1 MPAPDEAPLLAVL
14 LPRPVAGE
22 AVVAAWDRGE
32 AVTVLDPSAPAAVT
46 TGLLERLR
54 PTHLLD
60 GDGRCDLSGGVP
72 VAAGV
77 CAVVVTSGTT
87 ATPKGVELTTAGLET
102 IGRGCNAAIGAG
114 PSDRWLMCLPLHH
127 VAGLAILARARM
139 AGAPVTVD
147 PGFDLDAVAR
157 APGERGA
164 TLVSL
169 VPTMLKRLLDAGA
182 PLADYRA
189 LVLGGAPTPLAVR
202 ERADAAG
209 ARVVDAYGMSETW
222 GGVVLDGIPIAGVE
236 AKLDDE
242 DTILV
247 RGAAVMR
254 GYRLAPDDTAAAF
267 TADGW
272 LRTGDV
278 GAYDDRGSLRVVDRR
293 RDIIITGGVNVSPTE
308 VEIVLAEHPAIADVG
323 VAGAPDDEWG
333 ERVVAFV
340 VARDPGALPSL
351 QEVRAFA
358 SERLSAPKVPRQVV
372 NVAEI
377 PRSPGGKVLRRLLP
391 AP

>member
-1 MPAPDEAPLLAVL
+1 MPAADEVPLTAVL
-14 LPRPVAGE
+14 LPRSGAAA
-22 AVVAAWDRGE
+22 AVTAAWDAGE
-32 AVTVLDPSAPAAVT
+32 AVTVLDPAGPTAALAAT
-46 TGLLERLR
+46 LDRLR

-60 GDGRCDLSGGVP
+60 GDGRRPLGGGVP

-87 ATPKGVELTTAGLET
+87 AAPKGVELTTAGLET

-114 PSDRWLMCLPLHH
+114 ASDRWLLCLPLHH
-127 VAGLAILARARM
+127 VAGLAILARAR
-139 AGAPVTVD
+139 ASGAAVTVD
-147 PGFDLDAVAR
+147 AGFEPDAVAC
-157 APGERGA
+157 APRERGA

-189 LVLGGAPTPLAVR
+189 LVVGGAPMPPAVR
-202 ERADAAG
+202 ARAREVG
-209 ARVVDAYGMSETW
+209 APVVDAYGMSESW
-222 GGVVLDGIPIAGVE
+222 GGVVLDGVPIAGME
-236 AKLDDE
+236 ATLDDG
-242 DTILV
+242 DDILL
-247 RGAAVMR
+247 RGPAVMR
-254 GYRLAPDDTAAAF
+254 GYRLAPRETREAF
-267 TADGW
+267 TPDGW

-278 GAYDDRGSLRVVDRR
+278 GTFDDGGRLRVVDRR

-308 VEIVLAEHPAIADVG
+308 VEVVLAQHPAIADVG
-323 VAGAPDDEWG
+323 VAGVPDDEWG

-340 VARDPGALPSL
+340 VTRDGDPTPSL
-351 QEVRAFA
+351 GDVRAFA

-372 NVAEI
+372 GVAEI

>member
-1 MPAPDEAPLLAVL
+1 M
-14 LPRPVAGE
+14 
-22 AVVAAWDRGE
+22 
-32 AVTVLDPSAPAAVT
+32 
-46 TGLLERLR
+46 
-54 PTHLLD
+54 
-60 GDGRCDLSGGVP
+60 
-72 VAAGV
+72 
-77 CAVVVTSGTT
+77 
-87 ATPKGVELTTAGLET
+87 
-102 IGRGCNAAIGAG
+102 
-114 PSDRWLMCLPLHH
+114 
-127 VAGLAILARARM
+127 
-139 AGAPVTVD
+139 
-147 PGFDLDAVAR
+147 
-157 APGERGA
+157 
-164 TLVSL
+164 SL

-358 SERLSAPKVPRQVV
+358 SERLSTPKVPRQVV

>member
-1 MPAPDEAPLLAVL
+1 MPAADEVPLTAVL
-14 LPRPVAGE
+14 LPRSGAAA
-22 AVVAAWDRGE
+22 AVTAAWDAGE
-32 AVTVLDPSAPAAVT
+32 AVTVLDPAGPTAALAAT
-46 TGLLERLR
+46 LDRLR

-60 GDGRCDLSGGVP
+60 GDGRRPLGGGVP

-87 ATPKGVELTTAGLET
+87 AAPKGVELTTAGLET

-114 PSDRWLMCLPLHH
+114 ASDRWLLCLPLHH
-127 VAGLAILARARM
+127 VAGLAILARAR
-139 AGAPVTVD
+139 ASGAAVTVD
-147 PGFDLDAVAR
+147 AGFEPDAVAC
-157 APGERGA
+157 APRERGA

-189 LVLGGAPTPLAVR
+189 LVVGGAPMPPAVR
-202 ERADAAG
+202 ARAREVG
-209 ARVVDAYGMSETW
+209 APVVDAYGMSESW
-222 GGVVLDGIPIAGVE
+222 GGVVLDGVPSAGME
-236 AKLDDE
+236 GTFDDGG
-242 DTILV
+242 
-247 RGAAVMR
+247 R
-254 GYRLAPDDTAAAF
+254 
-267 TADGW
+267 
-272 LRTGDV
+272 
-278 GAYDDRGSLRVVDRR
+278 LRVVDRR

-308 VEIVLAEHPAIADVG
+308 VEVVLAQHPAIADVG
-323 VAGAPDDEWG
+323 VAGVPDDEWG

-340 VARDPGALPSL
+340 VTRDGDPTPSL
-351 QEVRAFA
+351 GDVRAFA

-372 NVAEI
+372 GVAEI